1 MIAISPTVTG
11 VLLMLHVK
19 PRASRDEIGGE
30 HDGALKVAVTAP
42 PVNGKANAAVIKL
55 LAKAFGVSRSSIEI
69 VGGTSSRRKRVAIDG
84 ISVADARTAMQQLEK
99 P

>member
-1 MIAISPTVTG
+1 
-11 VLLMLHVK
+11 MLHVK

-42 PVNGKANAAVIKL
+42 PVDGKANAAVIKL
-55 LAKAFGVSRSSIEI
+55 LAKAFGVSKWSIEI
-69 VGGTSSRRKRVAIDG
+69 LGGTNSRRKRVAIDG
-84 ISVADARTAMQQLEK
+84 ISVADARKALQRLEK

>member
-1 MIAISPTVTG
+1 MIAINPTVTG
-11 VLLMLHVK
+11 VVLMLHVK

-42 PVNGKANAAVIKL
+42 PVAGKANAAVIKL

-69 VGGTSSRRKRVAIDG
+69 IGGTSSRRKRVAIDG
-84 ISVADARTAMQQLEK
+84 ISVADAREALQRLEK

>member
-19 PRASRDEIGGE
+19 PRASRNDIGGE
-30 HDGALKVAVTAP
+30 HDGALKVAITAP
-42 PVNGKANAAVIKL
+42 PVDGKANAAVIKL

-69 VGGTSSRRKRVAIDG
+69 VGGPGSRRKRVAIDG
-84 ISVADARTAMQQLEK
+84 ISAADARKAIQRLDK